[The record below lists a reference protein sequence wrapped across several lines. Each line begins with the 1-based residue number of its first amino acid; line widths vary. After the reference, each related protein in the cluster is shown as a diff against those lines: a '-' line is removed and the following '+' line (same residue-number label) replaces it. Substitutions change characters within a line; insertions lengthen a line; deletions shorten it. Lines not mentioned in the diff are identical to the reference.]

1 MQCGKS
7 TALAL
12 LGAVVPR
19 PLPSANISP
28 AALFRAVEK
37 YRPTLLLDEA
47 ETYMRDGNEA
57 LRGIL
62 NAGHARTQA
71 FVMRVEGDSL
81 EPRIFSTWGPK
92 VFALIGRLPA
102 TLEDR
107 SIVIPMKRKAKGERV
122 ERLRLD
128 RLPAEGEPLRQ
139 RAARWAADNIGTLK
153 NADPPVPAE
162 LVRDRT
168 RDNWRPLLAI
178 ADLLGGAWPNEARR
192 AALALAGGRPTEDTA
207 RITLL
212 EDIRAI
218 FKEEGVDRLP
228 SGDLVKSLVE
238 LEDHPWP
245 EWRDGRSLTATQLA
259 RLLKPFGIAPVKWR
273 GEGEQRTWRGYQ
285 VADFLDSFNRYLED
299 GNAPPPAETP
309 PFKPPQP
316 PQARKQEVSAGN
328 ATATEHYFV
337 AVGKNANSL
346 EMRRVADVAA
356 QPGGVSRAPLDED
369 FLEV

>member
-28 AALFRAVEK
+28 AAIFRAVEK
-37 YRPTLLLDEA
+37 YKPTLLLDEA

-62 NAGHARTQA
+62 NSGHTRAQA

-81 EPRIFSTWGPK
+81 EPRLFSTWGPK
-92 VFALIGRLPA
+92 AFSLIGRLPP

-107 SIVIPMKRKAKGERV
+107 SITVPMKRKARAERV

-128 RLPAEGEPLRQ
+128 RLPAEAEPLRQ

-153 NADPPVPAE
+153 NADPDIPAE
-162 LVRDRT
+162 LVRDRA
-168 RDNWRPLLAI
+168 RDNWRSLLAV
-178 ADLLGGAWPNEARR
+178 ADGLGGTWPAKARR

-212 EDIRAI
+212 DDIRGI
-218 FKEEGVDRLP
+218 FREQAVDRLP

-245 EWRDGRSLTATQLA
+245 EWRDGHPLTATQLA

-273 GEGEQRTWRGYQ
+273 GEGGQRTWRGYQ
-285 VADFLDSFNRYLED
+285 AADFQDSFDRYLGD

-328 ATATEHYFV
+328 ATATERYFV

-346 EMRRVADVAA
+346 KMRRVADVAA
-356 QPGGVSRAPLDED
+356 QPGGVSRAPLDENY
-369 FLEV
+369 LEV